1 MPHLWPCFCEELCS
15 QAWSGSEREMI
26 VEEGTARDFCVYYVL
41 RGAIVITN
49 IHVHAMIGVE
59 VEPERKVTY
68 SIRDVYSSS

>member
-1 MPHLWPCFCEELCS
+1 MQPGVESKLG
-15 QAWSGSEREMI
+15 GSEREMI

-49 IHVHAMIGVE
+49 IHVHAMIGVG